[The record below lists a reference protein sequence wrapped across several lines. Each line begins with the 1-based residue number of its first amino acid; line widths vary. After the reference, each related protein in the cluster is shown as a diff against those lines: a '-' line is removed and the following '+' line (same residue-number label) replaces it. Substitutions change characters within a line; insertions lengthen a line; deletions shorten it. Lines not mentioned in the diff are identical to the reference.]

1 MYLVNKANANY
12 LHQDRD
18 GWTALHN
25 ACSFGSLSITEFLLK
40 QPLINV
46 NITSKK
52 GHTPL
57 SKLYIFYNLYD

>member
-25 ACSFGSLSITEFLLK
+25 ACSFGSVPMIEFLLD

-46 NITSKK
+46 NVASKK

-57 SKLYIFYNLYD
+57 SE

>member
-25 ACSFGSLSITEFLLK
+25 ACSSGSVAMTEFLLD

-46 NITSKK
+46 NVASKK

-57 SKLYIFYNLYD
+57 SE